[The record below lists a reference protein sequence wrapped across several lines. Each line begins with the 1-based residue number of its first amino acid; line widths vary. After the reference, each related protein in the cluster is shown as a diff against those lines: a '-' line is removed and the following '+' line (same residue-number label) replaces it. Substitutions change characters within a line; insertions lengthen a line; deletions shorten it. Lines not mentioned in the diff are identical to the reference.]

1 MLPRVAMRR
10 ALILPAAIVVL
21 AGPFVAGYVLSRP
34 DKATTPVVLPSLADE
49 VREALAGRY
58 YRPVS
63 AGVLRLDSVHAML
76 SALRDPYTAYLTPL
90 SYRLV
95 RQDTAASYSGIG
107 VGVLPTE
114 RGLVVVAVP
123 AGPAARAGVQRGD
136 VIVEIGGRTV
146 VGLGASKALARVVG
160 SPRGPIRLVLDRQ
173 GTIVRLSVRRSFVH
187 APTVQGR
194 LVPYAGALWGYVR
207 LASFRAGAAK
217 LVARE
222 LRRLDR
228 KGAAGFVLDL
238 RSDPGGLL
246 SQAVAVS
253 SLFLNGGPV
262 VSLSG
267 AHFVHEEFRAST
279 GEATTLPVVVL
290 VDRYT
295 ASSAEIVA
303 AALSQRGRALLVGER
318 TFGKGVVQAVDPLDN
333 GAALILTV
341 ARYYTPDGQDIEHVG
356 IVPHLHAVDD
366 PATPQD
372 EALLTALHALARPPS

>member
-1 MLPRVAMRR
+1 MRR
-10 ALILPAAIVVL
+10 ALILPAAVVVL
-21 AGPFVAGYVLSRP
+21 AGPFVAGYLLSRP
-34 DKATTPVVLPSLADE
+34 DLATSPVAIPSLVDE
-49 VREALAGRY
+49 VREALAARY

-63 AGVLRLDSVHAML
+63 AGVLRLGSVDKML
-76 SALRDPYTAYLTPL
+76 TALRDPYTAYLTPL

-95 RQDTAASYSGIG
+95 RHDTAASYSGIG
-107 VGVLPTE
+107 VEVLPTE
-114 RGLVVVAVP
+114 RGLVVVTVP
-123 AGPAARAGVQRGD
+123 PGPAARAGVQRGD

-146 VGLGASKALARVVG
+146 VGLDAAKALARVVG
-160 SPRGPIRLVLDRQ
+160 APGGRIRLVLDRQ
-173 GTIVRLSVRRSFVH
+173 GEALRLNVNRGVVH

-194 LVPYAGALWGYVR
+194 LVPYAGANWGYVR

-222 LRRLDR
+222 LKRLER
-228 KGAAGFVLDL
+228 KGADGFVLDL
-238 RSDPGGLL
+238 RGDPGGLL
-246 SQAVAVS
+246 SQAVGVS
-253 SLFLNGGPV
+253 SLFLNGGVV

-267 AHFVHEEFRAST
+267 AHFVHEVFRAST
-279 GEATTLPVVVL
+279 GGATRLPVVVL

-303 AALSQRGRALLVGER
+303 AALSEHRRAVLVGER

-341 ARYYTPDGQDIEHVG
+341 ARYFTPDGEGIEHVG
-356 IVPHLHAVDD
+356 IVPRLHAVDN

-372 EALLTALHALARPPS
+372 EALLAALHALARPPS

>member
-1 MLPRVAMRR
+1 MRR

-34 DKATTPVVLPSLADE
+34 DRATTPVALPSLVDE

-58 YRPVS
+58 YRPGS
-63 AGVLRLDSVHAML
+63 AGVLHLDSVNAML

-95 RQDTAASYSGIG
+95 RHDTAASYSGIG

-114 RGLVVVAVP
+114 RGLVVVAVSP
-123 AGPAARAGVQRGD
+123 GPAARAGVRRGD

-146 VGLGASKALARVVG
+146 VGLGASEALARVVG
-160 SPRGPIRLVLDRQ
+160 SPSGSIRLVLDRQ
-173 GTIVRLSVRRSFVH
+173 GAIVRLSGRRSFVH

-217 LVARE
+217 LVAGE

-238 RSDPGGLL
+238 RGDPGGLL

-253 SLFLNGGPV
+253 SLFLDGGPV

-267 AHFVHEEFRAST
+267 AHFAREDFRAAT
-279 GEATTLPVVVL
+279 GEATRLPMVVL

-303 AALSQRGRALLVGER
+303 AALSERGRAVLVGER

-341 ARYYTPDGQDIEHVG
+341 ARYFTPDGEDLEHVG
-356 IVPHLHAVDD
+356 VTPRLHAVDD

-372 EALLTALHALARPPS
+372 EALLAALHVLARPPS

>member
-1 MLPRVAMRR
+1 MRR
-10 ALILPAAIVVL
+10 ALIPVAVVVL
-21 AGPFVAGYVLSRP
+21 AGPFVAGYFLSRP
-34 DKATTPVVLPSLADE
+34 DKATTPVAIPSLVDE

-63 AGVLRLDSVHAML
+63 AGVLRLDSVNAML

-95 RQDTAASYSGIG
+95 RHDTAASYAGIG
-107 VGVLPTE
+107 VEVLPTE
-114 RGLVVVAVP
+114 RGLVVVSVP
-123 AGPAARAGVQRGD
+123 PGPAAIAGVQRGD
-136 VIVEIGGRTV
+136 VIVQIAGRTV

-160 SPRGPIRLVLDRQ
+160 SPSGRLRLVLDRQ
-173 GTIVRLSVRRSFVH
+173 GKVIRLDVSRGFVH

-194 LVPYAGALWGYVR
+194 LVQYAGAKWGYVR
-207 LASFRAGAAK
+207 LATFRTGAAK

-222 LRRLDR
+222 LQRFDR
-228 KGAAGFVLDL
+228 EGAAGFVLDL
-238 RSDPGGLL
+238 RGDPGGLL

-253 SLFLNGGPV
+253 SLFLNGGVV
-262 VSLSG
+262 VSLTG
-267 AHFVHEEFRAST
+267 AHFVHEVFRART
-279 GEATTLPVVVL
+279 GEATSLPVVVL

-303 AALSQRGRALLVGER
+303 AALSERHRALLVGER

-341 ARYYTPDGQDIEHVG
+341 ARYFTPDGEDIEHVG
-356 IVPHLHAVDD
+356 VIPRLHAADN
-366 PATPQD
+366 PATPED
-372 EALLTALHALARPPS
+372 EALLVALHALARPPS